1 MEGHGFLYSLEI
13 ENFKS
18 FKGKHY
24 IGPFKRFS
32 AIIGPNGSGKSNLM
46 DAISFVLGERTIHLR
61 VRKLGD
67 LVHGA
72 SISMPASK
80 TCCVRMIYRNPDGT
94 ERTYQRTTSEFRVDD
109 NVVNLPQYHK
119 ALEEI
124 NIFSKARNFLVYQGA
139 VEQIAMQNP
148 KEMTQLFEEL
158 SKSAEFKDEYEQLKE
173 EMHQAEARAQKNL
186 NKKRDITKE
195 LREVMMEKNEARRF
209 QTLKEELVV
218 QNRTLFLVQLFFAE
232 KSKQFVEEGLEQLR
246 LDLEKKKSD
255 RSEFESDLH
264 EKQRAAKDVH
274 REKQRIEIRLQR
286 EERKVLNRRPNVTKS
301 KQQLDHCCLKLDS
314 VRKAY
319 ETAKKA
325 MDSQEKTVKEAEE
338 RIKKTQKE
346 KAVLE
351 EELNKESQALQLN
364 LSKEQ
369 VSEYRHLKSEVEKRC
384 TIVSTEL
391 DNKLREQEAANN
403 AIEYDKRRLFHS
415 TARLKQKQ
423 AELDRERRNLEALR
437 EREAEQIRLLESE
450 RDNLKEL
457 QNEVT
462 KSKESK
468 RRLEGDLKQIGREIS
483 DAHGDYFDTERNQRQ
498 HEAVENLKRVFP
510 EKVYGR
516 IVDLCQPSQKR
527 YQVAVTKVLGK
538 HMISIVCDNAETG
551 RECIAYL
558 REQHYPPETFLPL
571 SELRMEQI
579 KEHLRDIR
587 DPPGVKLVFD
597 VINVLGNARHV
608 QKALQFVCGNSL
620 VCETPDHAR
629 QLAYGTDGR
638 SERFRAVALD
648 GTQFQPNGVISGG
661 GADLKAKAKKWDEN
675 AIRKLKDRRTAL
687 QEELQKLHRTGKREL
702 DVEMKREQITSLE
715 ARLRFT
721 QQELKKSE
729 NETLRRLE
737 QDAEVESAEP
747 ETIEARIES
756 RRIEIEERKI
766 EIERLEQNKNAIA
779 DEIFTEFC
787 AKIGINHI
795 REYEQ
800 REMRIHEEHEQRL
813 NQFNHE
819 LERLRYE
826 LEYLKSEDKKA
837 NVEKEKQNLKGLEKD
852 KKRLEEEHKSE
863 QKELKELERSVDE
876 LKKEVES
883 KKEACVKAD
892 QELAAEKKQINEMDK
907 ELHSIER
914 ALAQKQQERT
924 QKAQKRHSLLH
935 QCKLQSIE
943 IPLLSGSLDQIM
955 LDAELTTTNSNT
967 VDDSQAGTSSQSH
980 RETTQSQTQS
990 LEAAEE
996 IEIDFASISEDYK
1009 QLENESEISKLIE
1022 KLTKTAKATDDELG
1036 KLQTPSARVDER
1048 MDQAKGKE
1056 TENLAELEHGRKE
1069 AVRARRA
1076 FEKTKTERHK
1086 RFQAFFEPVAQ
1097 RIDEIYKMLSQ
1108 NESAQAFLGP
1118 INVEEPYL
1126 DGIAYNCIA
1135 PGKRFRPMDN
1145 LSGGEKT
1152 VAALALLFAIHSSN
1166 PSPFFVLDEIDAALD
1181 NTNIGKVVHYIGERS
1196 RTDIQLIVI
1205 SLKEEMY
1212 NKADSL
1218 IGVFPRSTQPCI
1230 ASGILTYDLENF
1242 SQMLE
1247 EQ

>member
-1 MEGHGFLYSLEI
+1 MEGQGFLYSLEI

-18 FKGKHY
+18 FKGKHF

-46 DAISFVLGERTIHLR
+46 DAISFVLGERTHHLR
-61 VRKLGD
+61 VKRLGD
-67 LVHGA
+67 LIHGA
-72 SISMPASK
+72 SISIPESK
-80 TCCVRMIYRNPDGT
+80 TCCVRMIYRNPDGS
-94 ERTYQRTTSEFRVDD
+94 ERIFQRTTAEFRVGDS
-109 NVVNLPQYHK
+109 VVNLTQYHK

-139 VEQIAMQNP
+139 VEHIAMQNP
-148 KEMTQLFEEL
+148 KELTQLFEEL
-158 SKSAEFKDEYEQLKE
+158 SKSSECKEDYEMLKE
-173 EMHQAEARAQKNL
+173 EMHQAEAHAQTNL
-186 NKKRDITKE
+186 TKKRDILLE
-195 LREVMMEKNEARRF
+195 LREAKQERNEARRF
-209 QTLKEELVV
+209 QTLKEELTA
-218 QNRTLFLVQLFFAE
+218 QNRELFLVQLFFAE
-232 KSKQFVEEGLEQLR
+232 KNKQLVEDGLDMLR
-246 LDLEKKKSD
+246 KDLEKKKSD
-255 RSEFESDLH
+255 RSNFENELH
-264 EKQRAAKDVH
+264 EKQRTAKDAH
-274 REKQRIEIRLQR
+274 REKQRIEMRLQK
-286 EERKVLNRRPNVTKS
+286 EERKVLGKRPNVMKS

-319 ETAKKA
+319 ETAKRA
-325 MDSQEKTVKEAEE
+325 TDFQEKTVQEAEA
-338 RIKKTQKE
+338 RIKKAEQE
-346 KAVLE
+346 KASLE
-351 EELNKESQALQLN
+351 EELNKESQAMQLN

-369 VSEYRHLKSEVEKRC
+369 VAEYRRLKAEVEKRC
-384 TIVSTEL
+384 TIVSTDL

-403 AIEYDKRRLFHS
+403 AIEYDKRRLHHS
-415 TARLKQKQ
+415 NARLQQKQ

-437 EREAEQIRLLESE
+437 ERESEQLRLLGEE
-450 RDNLKEL
+450 RENLKEL

-468 RRLEGDLKQIGREIS
+468 RRLEEDLQHVCKEIA
-483 DAHGDYFDTERNQRQ
+483 DAHGDNFDTERNQRQ

-516 IVDLCQPSQKR
+516 LVDLCQPSQKR
-527 YQVAVTKVLGK
+527 YQIAVTKVLGK
-538 HMISIVCDNAETG
+538 HMMSIVCDNEETG

-558 REQHYPPETFLPL
+558 REQHYPPETLLPL
-571 SELRMEQI
+571 TELRMEQI

-587 DPPGVKLVFD
+587 EPPGVKLVFD
-597 VINVLGNARHV
+597 VINVPGNAQHV
-608 QKALQFVCGNSL
+608 RKALQFVCGNSL

-638 SERFRAVALD
+638 TERFRAVALD

-675 AIRKLKDRRTAL
+675 TIRKLKDRRSVL
-687 QEELQKLHRTGKREL
+687 QEDLQKLHRTGKREL
-702 DVEMKREQITSLE
+702 DVEMKRNQIHSLE
-715 ARLRFT
+715 ARLRFA
-721 QQELKKSE
+721 QQELKKGE

-737 QDAEVESAEP
+737 QDVEVETAEP
-747 ETIEARIES
+747 ETIESRIEN
-756 RRIEIEERKI
+756 RQIEIEERKV
-766 EIERLEQNKNAIA
+766 EIERLEQKKNAFA
-779 DEIFTEFC
+779 DDIFAQFC

-813 NQFNHE
+813 NQYNHE

-837 NVEKEKQNLKGLEKD
+837 SVEKEQQKLKGLEKD
-852 KKRLEEEHKSE
+852 KKRLEGEYKSE
-863 QKELKELERSVDE
+863 QKELKELERSVE
-876 LKKEVES
+876 ALKSEVEAKKEECS
-883 KKEACVKAD
+883 KAD
-892 QELAAEKKQINEMDK
+892 QNVSAEKKQMNELDK

-914 ALAQKQQERT
+914 ALAQKQQERN

-935 QCKLQSIE
+935 QCKLQSID

-955 LDAELTTTNSNT
+955 LDAEMTNSNT
-967 VDDSQAGTSSQSH
+967 VDDSQPGTSSQSH
-980 RETTQSQTQS
+980 YETTQSQTQS

-996 IEIDFASISEDYK
+996 IEIDYSDVKIETKKLESEV
-1009 QLENESEISKLIE
+1009 EISKLIE
-1022 KLTKTAKATDDELG
+1022 QLSKTTKTTEESLSKM
-1036 KLQTPSARVDER
+1036 QMPSAKVDER
-1048 MDQAKGKE
+1048 MDQVKEKE
-1056 TENLAELEHGRKE
+1056 TENQAELEHGRKE
-1069 AVRARRA
+1069 ALKARKA
-1076 FEKTKTERHK
+1076 FERTKADRLR
-1086 RFQAFFEPVAQ
+1086 RFQEFFEPVAQ
-1097 RIDEIYKMLSQ
+1097 RIDEIYKLLSQ

-1118 INVEEPYL
+1118 INMEEPYL
-1126 DGIAYNCIA
+1126 DGISYNCIA

-1212 NKADSL
+1212 NKADAL

-1242 SQMLE
+1242 SHQMFE

>member
-286 EERKVLNRRPNVTKS
+286 EVGTFDDDRM
-301 KQQLDHCCLKLDS
+301 
-314 VRKAY
+314 
-319 ETAKKA
+319 A

-351 EELNKESQALQLN
+351 EEFNKESQALQLN

-468 RRLEGDLKQIGREIS
+468 RRLEGDLKQVGREIS

-498 HEAVENLKRVFP
+498 HKAVENLKRVFP

-538 HMISIVCDNAETG
+538 HMISI
-551 RECIAYL
+551 
-558 REQHYPPETFLPL
+558 
-571 SELRMEQI
+571 LRMEQI

-747 ETIEARIES
+747 ETIEARIE
-756 RRIEIEERKI
+756 IEERKI

-924 QKAQKRHSLLH
+924 QK
-935 QCKLQSIE
+935 
-943 IPLLSGSLDQIM
+943 
-955 LDAELTTTNSNT
+955 
-967 VDDSQAGTSSQSH
+967 SSE
-980 RETTQSQTQS
+980 ET
-990 LEAAEE
+990 
-996 IEIDFASISEDYK
+996 F
-1009 QLENESEISKLIE
+1009 
-1022 KLTKTAKATDDELG
+1022 TAPPV
-1036 KLQTPSARVDER
+1036 QTP
-1048 MDQAKGKE
+1048 
-1056 TENLAELEHGRKE
+1056 
-1069 AVRARRA
+1069 
-1076 FEKTKTERHK
+1076 
-1086 RFQAFFEPVAQ
+1086 
-1097 RIDEIYKMLSQ
+1097 
-1108 NESAQAFLGP
+1108 
-1118 INVEEPYL
+1118 
-1126 DGIAYNCIA
+1126 
-1135 PGKRFRPMDN
+1135 
-1145 LSGGEKT
+1145 
-1152 VAALALLFAIHSSN
+1152 IH
-1166 PSPFFVLDEIDAALD
+1166 
-1181 NTNIGKVVHYIGERS
+1181 
-1196 RTDIQLIVI
+1196 
-1205 SLKEEMY
+1205 
-1212 NKADSL
+1212 
-1218 IGVFPRSTQPCI
+1218 
-1230 ASGILTYDLENF
+1230 
-1242 SQMLE
+1242 
-1247 EQ
+1247 